1 MASIGVHQVH
11 APSPA
16 LRAVEYEKSLTAAPS
31 SGSVLPV
38 DVAQLGVIIRDGG
51 GVALAVIVWMELR
64 MMRQSMALLAERLG
78 R

>member
-1 MASIGVHQVH
+1 M
-11 APSPA
+11 
-16 LRAVEYEKSLTAAPS
+16 
-31 SGSVLPV
+31 
-38 DVAQLGVIIRDGG
+38 DVAQLGVLVRDGG

>member
-1 MASIGVHQVH
+1 
-11 APSPA
+11 
-16 LRAVEYEKSLTAAPS
+16 LTAARV
-31 SGSVLPV
+31 SGTVLPV
-38 DVAQLGVIIRDGG
+38 DAAQLGVLVRDGG